1 MNGSMAFCPHCRK
14 ETVFTESGGVR
25 QCTACGMQFEL
36 TEARIAR
43 QPSVGSEVMGLFQV
57 LFRVLLIMVAI
68 VVVGLAVLFA
78 GCALMMK
85 GFHM

>member
-14 ETVFTESGGVR
+14 ETLFTQTGAVR
-25 QCTACGMQFEL
+25 QCTVCGTQFEL

-57 LFRVLLIMVAI
+57 LFRVLLIMIAI

-78 GCALMMK
+78 GCAILMK
-85 GFHM
+85 GF